1 MLLVDK
7 KTGEIRCSVYSKFMH
22 EDKGLDTGSM
32 IIQNY
37 DFAWDDKI
45 RDFVVVEGSKEDRQ
59 AYIDSFADDC
69 GVYNVLKKYAVTG
82 DISLLNRVDGFYGDV
97 SELPVDELNPSQLA
111 DKADAAVGSLSK
123 QLGIDV
129 SSDQLASMSIEE
141 INSLIEKAV
150 AARVQKSEVKA
161 EVKEGE

>member
-7 KTGEIRCSVYSKFMH
+7 KTGEVSVSPFSKFMH

-37 DFAWDDKI
+37 DFGWDDKI

-82 DISLLNRVDGFYGDV
+82 DISLLTRGNGFYGDI
-97 SELPVDELNPSQLA
+97 SDLPVDELNPSQLA
-111 DKADAAVGSLSK
+111 DKADVAVSSLSK
-123 QLGIDV
+123 QLGIDIA
-129 SSDQLASMSIEE
+129 SKKLASMSVEE
-141 INSLIEKAV
+141 INALIEKAV